1 MLAVFG
7 WCRGARVPVKGDV
20 GEREPRVERV
30 ERGDWLRLRQRE
42 REPGPVSVSPEPE
55 PADDDVLNRTPEV
68 AALVI
73 RGLKD
78 QHWGCSVSSS
88 VM

>member
-1 MLAVFG
+1 MWLVSG
-7 WCRGARVPVKGDV
+7 DRVPVKRDV
-20 GEREPRVERV
+20 GEQEPRVERV

-55 PADDDVLNRTPEV
+55 PADDDVLNRTPEEATV
-68 AALVI
+68 VI
-73 RGLKD
+73 RGLQD
-78 QHWGCSVSSS
+78 QHWGCSVPSS